1 MVRRLRDMSEALLE
15 SADAPARPELSVVI
29 LAWKRRRFVRDAVR
43 SVVAG
48 PPPPGGREI
57 LVVHHFDDP
66 ALEREL
72 AGEGIRMVTDRRS
85 PVGASVARGVE
96 AARGEVVAFLDDDDE
111 FEPEKSATVAA
122 WFREDP
128 ELALARNGYRPIDP
142 YGRPVPGWPAC
153 EWPGTAPRAPVVL
166 RTVAE
171 KRGSRVLPMYNL
183 STISVR
189 RSVLQPFLPA
199 FEDVAAGSDSLV
211 FLSALASRGAIR
223 VAPQILSCH
232 RIHPSTSMETFGESG
247 IRPPADP
254 SYFERS
260 LDALRRQ
267 EAIVRG
273 TPAVAWARWLYA
285 ITRVD
290 AYLSLPDA
298 PAPSA
303 SEYFEFLKGTI
314 RERQR
319 FRVPALAFTAARR
332 LLPGVA
338 FDRWW
343 AYRRLQY
350 RWDARGVDAAE
361 LFAGGRADG
370 GAAPR
375 ALSEPAPRAFESRR
389 AHGHIAPANRPSATP
404 PPEGSG

>member
-1 MVRRLRDMSEALLE
+1 MVSRPRDMSETHPE
-15 SADAPARPELSVVI
+15 SADAPERPELSVVI
-29 LAWKRRRFVRDAVR
+29 LAWKRRRFVRHAVR
-43 SVVAG
+43 SVAAG
-48 PPPPGGREI
+48 APPPGGREI
-57 LVVHHFDDP
+57 IVVHNFEDP
-66 ALEREL
+66 DLEREL
-72 AGEGIRMVTDRRS
+72 AGQGIRTVTDRRT
-85 PVGASVARGVE
+85 PVGASVARGLE
-96 AARGEVVAFLDDDDE
+96 EARGEVVSFLDDDDE

-128 ELALARNGYRPIDP
+128 ELALARNGYRPIDLQ
-142 YGRPVPGWPAC
+142 GRPVPGWPAC

-171 KRGSRVLPMYNL
+171 KRASRVLPMYNL

-189 RSVLQPFLPA
+189 RSTLRPFLPA
-199 FEDVAAGSDSLV
+199 FENVAAGSDSLV
-211 FLSALASRGAIR
+211 FLSALSSPGAVR
-223 VAPQILSCH
+223 VDPLVLSCH
-232 RIHPSTSMETFGESG
+232 RIHNSTSMETFGENG
-247 IRPPADP
+247 IRPPEDP

-273 TPAVAWARWLYA
+273 TPAAAWARWLYA

-298 PAPSA
+298 TAPTA

-332 LLPGVA
+332 FLPGVA

-361 LFAGGRADG
+361 LFASEGADG

-375 ALSEPAPRAFESRR
+375 APSEPAPHAFGSPPRR
-389 AHGHIAPANRPSATP
+389 GRIAPANRPSATP
-404 PPEGSG
+404 PPGGSG